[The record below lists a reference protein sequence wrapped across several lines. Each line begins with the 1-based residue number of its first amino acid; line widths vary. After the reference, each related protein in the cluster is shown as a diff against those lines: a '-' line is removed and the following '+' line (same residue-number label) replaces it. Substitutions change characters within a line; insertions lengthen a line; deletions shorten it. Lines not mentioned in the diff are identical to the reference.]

1 MSARIT
7 KPAVKRDFPSKIRIL
22 LFSVVILAAGTLVYV
37 KTISYDYVYCD
48 DNKFVVDQY
57 PFNKNISNVLT
68 SFRNTLGTTFYR
80 PILTTSFIIDAN
92 IGGLNPGAYH
102 RTNVIIHLFGS
113 CLVFFTLLI
122 MGYPDIVSCL
132 FSLFFTI
139 HPVLTPAV
147 AWIPGRN
154 DSLTAIF
161 ILLSFLSFI
170 RFLKSNKWPH
180 FVLHIIFFAI
190 SLFTKEIALVFPA
203 ICLLFITLYKKE
215 KLISKRNLFFIFIWI
230 AVATTWFV
238 MRSAATANIENPDTI
253 GLIALANNCFSVAA
267 FIGKIFLP
275 VKMIAL
281 SNIESFS
288 LISGIVFMAL
298 ITAMIIGLK
307 KLDKSKALF
316 GASWFLLFILPT
328 LFIRI
333 ANVEDFFD
341 YAEHR
346 MYLPLLGMI
355 IVMVEIFRALKINFK
370 KRTPLAI
377 ASAILLIYALRSYS
391 YQSVFENRK
400 TFWAHTVEIY
410 PFKSR
415 GYLNLGKVYFLEKD
429 LDKAESL
436 YLRGLE
442 LNPHNFD
449 FYLDLSALNLQK
461 NKLGPA
467 EEFAKKAIS
476 LDSNN
481 SMAHFYL
488 GKSYLAGNQFAQAIP
503 ELEKACD
510 GNHRFPNWFFDLGN
524 AYYWMGQPEKA
535 IQAYEKELTLNP
547 NHSTAQANMGT
558 AFAALQKFR
567 EAESAWIKA
576 ISLDPKNF
584 DSYRNLL
591 RYYMQTNR
599 LEKIVEYVNALKRNG
614 GQVTPDIQQYL
625 ETKKLKY

>member
-1 MSARIT
+1 MI
-7 KPAVKRDFPSKIRIL
+7 
-22 LFSVVILAAGTLVYV
+22 ILAAGALVYV
-37 KTISYDYVYCD
+37 RTISFDYVYCD

-57 PFNKNISNVLT
+57 PFNKNISNILT

-113 CLVFFTLLI
+113 CLVFFTLL
-122 MGYPDIVSCL
+122 MLGSSDIVSFL
-132 FSLFFTI
+132 FGLFFAI

-154 DSLTAIF
+154 DSLAAIF
-161 ILLSFLSFI
+161 VLLSFLSLI
-170 RFLKSNKWPH
+170 RFLKSNQWPFVILH
-180 FVLHIIFFAI
+180 FVFFAI
-190 SLFTKEIALVFPA
+190 SLFTKEIAIAFPVL
-203 ICLLFITLYKKE
+203 CLLFIALYKKE
-215 KLISKRNLFFIFIWI
+215 KLISKRNLYFIFIWI
-230 AVATTWFV
+230 AIATIWFA
-238 MRSAATANIENPDTI
+238 MRSAATSNIENPDTI
-253 GLIALANNCFSVAA
+253 GLIALAINSFSVAA

-288 LISGIVFMAL
+288 LITGIVFMAL
-298 ITAMIIGLK
+298 ITALIIRLK
-307 KLDKSKALF
+307 KPDKSKALF

-346 MYLPLLGMI
+346 MYLPLLGMS
-355 IVMVEIFRALKINFK
+355 IVLVEIFRALKINFK
-370 KRTPLAI
+370 KRAPLAI
-377 ASAILLIYALRSYS
+377 ASAILLIFALRSYS
-391 YQSVFENRK
+391 YQNVFENRK
-400 TFWAHTVEIY
+400 TFWAHTVKIY

-429 LDKAESL
+429 LDRAESF

-442 LNPHNFD
+442 LNPRNFD

-461 NKLGPA
+461 NKLGLA
-467 EEFAKKAIS
+467 TEFAKKAVS

-481 SMAHFYL
+481 SMAHYYL
-488 GKSYLAGNQFAQAIP
+488 GKSYLAGNQIAQAIP

-510 GNHRFPNWFFDLGN
+510 GNLRFPNWFFDLGN

-547 NHSTAQANMGT
+547 NHSTAHANMGT
-558 AFAALQKFR
+558 AFASLQKFQD
-567 EAESAWIKA
+567 AESAWIKA

-591 RYYMQTNR
+591 RYYIQTNR
-599 LEKIVEYVNALKRNG
+599 LEKISEYVTALKRNG
-614 GQVTPDIQQYL
+614 GQLTPDIRQYL
-625 ETKKLKY
+625 EAKNLEF